1 MEKKLPKIY
10 ANRIDKDI
18 NNNDKVAYSRSD
30 QFREVKEEVN
40 EESTTLNFEKSIN
53 QKISDIF
60 NSPRYVYKADVDITL
75 KDKKIKVKLVGKNNN
90 KLITLDNELIPI
102 DDIIDI
108 KFSQ

>member
-18 NNNDKVAYSRSD
+18 NNNDKVAYSKND
-30 QFREVKEEVN
+30 QFREVKEQN
-40 EESTTLNFEKSIN
+40 TTLNFEKSIN

>member
-1 MEKKLPKIY
+1 MEKKLPKVY
-10 ANRIDKDI
+10 ANRIDKNI
-18 NNNDKVAYSRSD
+18 NNNKKVAYSSSS
-30 QFREVKEEVN
+30 EIIEEKEEVR
-40 EESTTLNFEKSIN
+40 EDRTANFEKSVN

>member
-1 MEKKLPKIY
+1 MEKKLPKVY
-10 ANRIDKDI
+10 ANRIDKNI
-18 NNNDKVAYSRSD
+18 NNNKKVAYSSSS
-30 QFREVKEEVN
+30 EIIEEKEEVR
-40 EESTTLNFEKSIN
+40 EDRTANFEKSVN

-75 KDKKIKVKLVGKNNN
+75 KDNKIKVKLVGKNNN